1 MNREEIKEQVFLKIE
16 EIVWDDVDRNE
27 ELELRKDIG
36 FDSLDCVEFL
46 MHIERDFKISIPD
59 EEAEPVKP
67 VKEVIDI
74 LELKVKRM

>member
-1 MNREEIKEQVFLKIE
+1 MNREEIKEQVFLGIE
-16 EIVWDDVDRNE
+16 DIVWDDVDRNE

-59 EEAEPVKP
+59 EEAEPVKT

-74 LELKVKRM
+74 IEQKVK

>member
-59 EEAEPVKP
+59 EEAEPVKT
-67 VKEVIDI
+67 VKEIIDI
-74 LELKVKRM
+74 IEQKVK

>member
-1 MNREEIKEQVFLKIE
+1 MNRDEIKEQVFLGIE

-59 EEAEPVKP
+59 EEAEPVKT

-74 LELKVKRM
+74 IEQKVK

>member
-59 EEAEPVKP
+59 EEAELVKT

-74 LELKVKRM
+74 IEQKVK

>member
-1 MNREEIKEQVFLKIE
+1 MNREEIKEQVFLEIK

-27 ELELRKDIG
+27 DLELRKDIG

-46 MHIERDFKISIPD
+46 LKIERQFKISVSD
-59 EEAEPVKP
+59 EEAEPVKT

-74 LELKVKRM
+74 IEQKVK

>member
-1 MNREEIKEQVFLKIE
+1 MNREEIKEQVFLGIE

-59 EEAEPVKP
+59 EEAEPVKT

-74 LELKVKRM
+74 IEQKVK

>member
-27 ELELRKDIG
+27 DLELRKDIG

-59 EEAEPVKP
+59 EEAEPVKT

-74 LELKVKRM
+74 IEQKVK

>member
-16 EIVWDDVDRNE
+16 EIVLDDVDRNE

-59 EEAEPVKP
+59 EEAEPVKT

-74 LELKVKRM
+74 IEQKVK

>member
-1 MNREEIKEQVFLKIE
+1 MNREEIKEQVFLEIE

-27 ELELRKDIG
+27 DLELRKDLG

-46 MHIERDFKISIPD
+46 LKIERQFKISVSD
-59 EEAEPVKP
+59 EEAEPVKT

-74 LELKVKRM
+74 IEQKVK

>member
-1 MNREEIKEQVFLKIE
+1 MNRDEIKEQVFLGIE

-27 ELELRKDIG
+27 ELELKKDIG

-59 EEAEPVKP
+59 EEAEPVKT

-74 LELKVKRM
+74 IEQKVK

>member
-27 ELELRKDIG
+27 DLELRKDIG
-36 FDSLDCVEFL
+36 FDSLDCIEFL

-59 EEAEPVKP
+59 EEAEPVKT

-74 LELKVKRM
+74 IEQKVK

>member
-1 MNREEIKEQVFLKIE
+1 MNREEIKEQVFLEIE

-27 ELELRKDIG
+27 DLELRKDIG

-46 MHIERDFKISIPD
+46 LKIERQFKISVSD
-59 EEAEPVKP
+59 EEVEPVKT

-74 LELKVKRM
+74 IEQKVK

>member
-1 MNREEIKEQVFLKIE
+1 MNRDEIKEQVFLEIE

-27 ELELRKDIG
+27 DLELRKDIG

-46 MHIERDFKISIPD
+46 LKIERQFKISVSD
-59 EEAEPVKP
+59 EEAEPVKT

-74 LELKVKRM
+74 IEQKVK

>member
-1 MNREEIKEQVFLKIE
+1 MNREEIKEQVFLGIE

-27 ELELRKDIG
+27 DLELRKDIG

-46 MHIERDFKISIPD
+46 LHIERDFKISIPD
-59 EEAEPVKP
+59 EEAESVKT

-74 LELKVKRM
+74 IEQKVK

>member
-27 ELELRKDIG
+27 DLELRKDIG

-59 EEAEPVKP
+59 EDAEPVKT

-74 LELKVKRM
+74 IEQKVK

>member
-1 MNREEIKEQVFLKIE
+1 MNREEIKERVFLGIE

-27 ELELRKDIG
+27 DLELRKDIG

-46 MHIERDFKISIPD
+46 MHVERDFKISIPD
-59 EEAEPVKP
+59 EEAEPVKT

-74 LELKVKRM
+74 IEQKVK

>member
-16 EIVWDDVDRNE
+16 DIVFDDVDRNE

-46 MHIERDFKISIPD
+46 IHIERDFKISIPD
-59 EEAEPVKP
+59 EEAEPVKT

-74 LELKVKRM
+74 IEQKVK

>member
-1 MNREEIKEQVFLKIE
+1 MNREEIKEQVFLGIE
-16 EIVWDDVDRNE
+16 EIVWDDVDRDE

-36 FDSLDCVEFL
+36 FDSLDCIEFL

-59 EEAEPVKP
+59 EEAEPVKT

-74 LELKVKRM
+74 IEQKLK

>member
-1 MNREEIKEQVFLKIE
+1 MNREEIKEQVFLEIE

-46 MHIERDFKISIPD
+46 LKIERQFKISVSD
-59 EEAEPVKP
+59 EEAEPVKT

-74 LELKVKRM
+74 IEQKVK

>member
-16 EIVWDDVDRNE
+16 EIVLDDVDRNE

-46 MHIERDFKISIPD
+46 IHIERDFKISIPD
-59 EEAEPVKP
+59 EEAEPVKT

-74 LELKVKRM
+74 IEQKVK

>member
-1 MNREEIKEQVFLKIE
+1 MNREEIKEQVFLEIE

-27 ELELRKDIG
+27 DLELRKDIG

-46 MHIERDFKISIPD
+46 LKIERQFKISVSD
-59 EEAEPVKP
+59 EEAEPVKT

-74 LELKVKRM
+74 IEQKVK

>member
-1 MNREEIKEQVFLKIE
+1 MNREQIKEQVFLGIE

-46 MHIERDFKISIPD
+46 IHIERDFKISIPD
-59 EEAEPVKP
+59 EEAEPIKT

-74 LELKVKRM
+74 IEQKVK

>member
-1 MNREEIKEQVFLKIE
+1 MNREEIKEQVFLEIE

-27 ELELRKDIG
+27 DLELRNDIG

-59 EEAEPVKP
+59 EEAEPVKT

-74 LELKVKRM
+74 IEQKVK

>member
-46 MHIERDFKISIPD
+46 MHIERGFKISIPD
-59 EEAEPVKP
+59 EEAEPVKT

-74 LELKVKRM
+74 IEQKIK

>member
-1 MNREEIKEQVFLKIE
+1 MNREEIKEQVFLEIE

-27 ELELRKDIG
+27 DLELRKDVG

-46 MHIERDFKISIPD
+46 LKIERQFKISVSD
-59 EEAEPVKP
+59 EEAEPVKT

-74 LELKVKRM
+74 IEQKVK

>member
-1 MNREEIKEQVFLKIE
+1 MNREEIKEQVFLSIE

-59 EEAEPVKP
+59 EEAEPVKT

-74 LELKVKRM
+74 IEQKLK

>member
-1 MNREEIKEQVFLKIE
+1 MNRDEIKEQVFLGIE

-27 ELELRKDIG
+27 ELELKKDIG

-46 MHIERDFKISIPD
+46 LHIERDFKISIPD
-59 EEAEPVKP
+59 EEAEPVKT

-74 LELKVKRM
+74 IEQKLS